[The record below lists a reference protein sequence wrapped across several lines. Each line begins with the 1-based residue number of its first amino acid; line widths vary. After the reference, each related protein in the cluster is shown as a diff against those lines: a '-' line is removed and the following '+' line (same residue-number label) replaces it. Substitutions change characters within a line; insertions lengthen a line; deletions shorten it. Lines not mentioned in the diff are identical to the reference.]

1 MLLNNVKYFVV
12 SNKMPIFSL
21 LLIDIITLT
30 TITFQQN
37 ENNKQH

>member
-12 SNKMPIFSL
+12 SNKMPIFAL
-21 LLIDIITLT
+21 LLIDI
-30 TITFQQN
+30 ITFQQN